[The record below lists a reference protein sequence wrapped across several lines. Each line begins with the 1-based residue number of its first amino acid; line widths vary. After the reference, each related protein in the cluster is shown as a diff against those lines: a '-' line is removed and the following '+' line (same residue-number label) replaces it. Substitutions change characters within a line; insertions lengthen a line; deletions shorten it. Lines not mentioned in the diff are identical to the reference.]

1 MKDPVL
7 PAGRPKLLH
16 IAGSSLFGGDSVL
29 ILEMG
34 RAAQQAGF
42 DVDVLATHSVFQDF
56 IKAEGLGLVDLD
68 VIRREIR
75 PLWDLRGLL
84 QLTRFLRKSSYSV
97 VHTHT
102 SKPGVIGRLAAT
114 RAGVPVIVHT
124 VHGFGFHEETGKLAR
139 KAYSVIERAAAKW
152 CDRIVTVSEFHRDVA
167 LGLGIADPEKI
178 LAIPNGVHPARAQSR
193 LSRGEIRSQLGV
205 DDDFVILSTGRLAE
219 QKGLEY
225 LIRALPLLSGTAR
238 SLQVLLAGDGPLR
251 SELEALAASLGVED
265 RVQFLGFRDDIGDL
279 LSAADLVALPSLWE
293 GMSIS
298 LLEAMA
304 AGKAVVTTTI
314 GSNREVTRDGHAA
327 MLVPPKDPASL
338 AHAIDALMADDVR
351 RRELGT
357 RAGRTQIEHYGMDRM
372 LDAYLDEYARLMNR
386 SGDSTVR
393 TMRPI
398 RQLPLTRRPRLQSI
412 ERREI
417 REKGATW
424 GG

>member
-34 RAAQQAGF
+34 RAAQRAGF
-42 DVDVLATHSVFQDF
+42 EVDVLATHSVFQDF
-56 IKAEGLGLVDLD
+56 IQAEGLGLVDLD

-75 PLWDLRGLL
+75 PLWDLRGLR
-84 QLTRFLRKSSYSV
+84 QLTRFLRESSYSV

-102 SKPGVIGRLAAT
+102 SKPGVVGRLAAT

-124 VHGFGFHEETGKLAR
+124 VHGFGFHEESGMLAR
-139 KAYSVIERAAAKW
+139 KAYSVIERAAANW
-152 CDRIVTVSEFHRDVA
+152 CDRIVTVSEFHRNVA

-193 LSRGEIRSQLGV
+193 HTRGEIRSQLGV
-205 DDDFVILSTGRLAE
+205 DDEFVILSTGRLAE

-225 LIRALPLLSGTAR
+225 LIRALPLLSGSGR
-238 SLQVLLAGDGPLR
+238 SMQVLLAGDGPLR
-251 SELEALAASLGVED
+251 SELEALASSLGVED

-314 GSNREVTRDGHAA
+314 GSNREVTGDGYAA
-327 MLVPPKDPASL
+327 MLVPPKDPSSL

-357 RAGRTQIEHYGMDRM
+357 RAGRTQSERYGMDRM
-372 LDAYLDEYARLMNR
+372 LDAYLDEYERLMNR
-386 SGDSTVR
+386 SGESTVR

-398 RQLPLTRRPRLQSI
+398 RQLPLTRRPRAESI

-424 GG
+424 GR